1 MSNIYST
8 KYRFGNIIST
18 PHEMCVHE
26 LNTIVP
32 AKYDVE
38 MKTSTRTINNY
49 YSK

>member
-26 LNTIVP
+26 LYKGTIESSNMTWNWKQ
-32 AKYDVE
+32 ACLQ
-38 MKTSTRTINNY
+38 
-49 YSK
+49 